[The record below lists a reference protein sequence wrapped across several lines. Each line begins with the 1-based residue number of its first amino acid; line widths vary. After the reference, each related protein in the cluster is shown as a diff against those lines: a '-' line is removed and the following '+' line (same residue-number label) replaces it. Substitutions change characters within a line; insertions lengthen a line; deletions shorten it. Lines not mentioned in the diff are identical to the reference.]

1 MSELI
6 ALTSKSVS
14 AGSTYL
20 DWNDNYVKSTGT
32 IFQNH
37 ADGTRFNGQ
46 VSYSV
51 QKINQAKEVN
61 SEYYR
66 RFDQMQATIDPDS
79 ISEEGTAG
87 NKIYFIEKKAN
98 NSAKVSYFKYGLDD
112 KLNES
117 QVFNYQ
123 SNVLTDRTLFMHDS
137 IGQITTTQKFN
148 IHNKLVESDVFSYKK
163 DGIGNNL
170 ITIQKEKH
178 HGNKIAKTTHKEFY
192 NSSGK
197 IIKIDVYDK
206 NDKQLERNDFSYFN
220 NGDKCRTVKSTFNI
234 SGNLNHQEKI
244 IYNKNG
250 DLRAMVQSNYNNGQ
264 SLKDSKSTYYTN
276 GEVDRVVEVEY
287 SADGKVIVERIEKA
301 YNITNAILIKETESS
316 YSMDGKIIIG
326 RINKEYSALD
336 GRLEKITRSNHS
348 DSGQLKRE
356 VESYLD
362 INGQE
367 SKRIN
372 QYYSNS
378 GTRCLE
384 RSFSAGKMTGKV
396 YMEFDNNGNAI
407 NIKRLNPEGEMV
419 DVPINASLD
428 TFFKGVTQLADAI
441 NSFPTREQAPAA
453 VDTIIGSHA
462 NLRNLVPV
470 MNYASRQ

>member
-51 QKINQAKEVN
+51 QKINQATEVN
-61 SEYYR
+61 SKYYR
-66 RFDQMQATIDPDS
+66 RFDQMQATIDQGSVSKDGS
-79 ISEEGTAG
+79 AG
-87 NKIYFIEKKAN
+87 NKIYFIENKAN
-98 NSAKVSYFKYGLDD
+98 NSAAVSYFKYGLDN

-117 QVFNYQ
+117 QCFNYQ
-123 SNVLTDRTLFMHDS
+123 SNILTSRTQIMHNS
-137 IGQITTTQKFN
+137 IGQITKSQKFN
-148 IHNKLVESDVFSYKK
+148 IHDELVESNVFSYKK
-163 DGIGNNL
+163 DRIGNDL
-170 ITIQKEKH
+170 IIIQKEKYS
-178 HGNKIAKTTHKEFY
+178 GNEVVSTTHKELY
-192 NSSGK
+192 DSSGK

-206 NDKQLERNDFSYFN
+206 NDKQLERNEFSYFN
-220 NGDKCRTVKSTFNI
+220 NGNKCRTVKSTFNI

-244 IYNKNG
+244 
-250 DLRAMVQSNYNNGQ
+250 
-264 SLKDSKSTYYTN
+264 
-276 GEVDRVVEVEY
+276 
-287 SADGKVIVERIEKA
+287 
-301 YNITNAILIKETESS
+301 
-316 YSMDGKIIIG
+316 
-326 RINKEYSALD
+326 
-336 GRLEKITRSNHS
+336 TRSNRS

-356 VESYLD
+356 IESHLD

-367 SKRIN
+367 SKRIS

-378 GTRCLE
+378 GIRCFE

-396 YMEFDNNGNAI
+396 YMGFDNNGNAI

-419 DVPINASLD
+419 DVSINASLD

-441 NSFPTREQAPAA
+441 NSFPTREQAPAP

-462 NLRNLVPV
+462 NQRLRNLVPV

>member
-6 ALTSKSVS
+6 TLNFKST
-14 AGSTYL
+14 STYL
-20 DWNDNYVKSTGT
+20 DWNATSIGARY
-32 IFQNH
+32 QYH
-37 ADGTRFNGQ
+37 ADGTRFNGG

-51 QKINQAKEVN
+51 QKINQAIEGDSN
-61 SEYYR
+61 YYR
-66 RFDQMQATIDPDS
+66 RFNQMQATIDQGS
-79 ISEEGTAG
+79 VSKEGGAG
-87 NKIYFIEKKAN
+87 NEIYFIENKAN
-98 NSAKVSYFKYGLDD
+98 NSAAVSYFKYGLDN

-117 QVFNYQ
+117 QSFNYQ
-123 SNVLTDRTLFMHDS
+123 SNILTSRTKIMPNS
-137 IGQITTTQKFN
+137 IGQITKSQKFN
-148 IHNKLVESDVFSYKK
+148 IHDKLVESNVFSYKK
-163 DGIGNNL
+163 DRIGNDL
-170 ITIQKEKH
+170 IIIQKEKYS
-178 HGNKIAKTTHKEFY
+178 GNEVVSTTHKELY
-192 NSSGK
+192 DSSGK

-206 NDKQLERNDFSYFN
+206 NDKQLERNEFSYFN
-220 NGDKCRTVKSTFNI
+220 NGNKCRTVKSTFNI

-250 DLRAMVQSNYNNGQ
+250 DLRAMVQSNYDNGQ
-264 SLKDSKSTYYTN
+264 SLKDSKSTYYIN

-287 SADGKVIVERIEKA
+287 SADGKVIVGRIEKA

-336 GRLEKITRSNHS
+336 GRLEKITRSNRS

-367 SKRIN
+367 SKRIS
-372 QYYSNS
+372 QYYSN
-378 GTRCLE
+378 GVTKCFE

-407 NIKRLNPEGEMV
+407 NIKRLNPEGKMV